1 MKSKANIFIIG
12 FFIFIF
18 TFTMHGVAKI
28 DPEIIAS
35 MWLFDEGSGKT
46 TKDSSGNKFDGD
58 LNGDV
63 TWTDGKYGMALKF
76 KEGDYVQIKKS
87 ETGLPFGGVE
97 PFSITAWVNNNGG
110 GTIIGKFNGGI
121 IGAYIV
127 TISGGGV
134 VTFHREVA
142 PWGLGGTKAIPAG
155 DFGHVAVTYDGAEMK
170 IYINGK
176 LDVKQ
181 ARGAQNTDLA
191 TPVLIGARYTQGKP
205 SEFFR
210 GILDEVII
218 FKAALTEEQIQEV
231 MKGMSPTK
239 AVSSTGKAL
248 FTWGN
253 IKGKINI

>member
-1 MKSKANIFIIG
+1 MKAKTNIFVISIFTFMSIFIINA
-12 FFIFIF
+12 
-18 TFTMHGVAKI
+18 VAKI
-28 DPEIIAS
+28 DPGTIAG
-35 MWLFDEGSGKT
+35 MWLFDEGSGKIA
-46 TKDSSGNKFDGD
+46 KDSSGNKFDGD

-63 TWTDGKYGMALKF
+63 TWTDGKYGTALKF
-76 KEGDYVQIKKS
+76 KDGDYVQIKKS
-87 ETGLPFGGVE
+87 EAGLPFGGVE
-97 PFSITAWVNNNGG
+97 PFSITVWVNNNGG

-134 VTFHREVA
+134 VNFHREVA
-142 PWGLGGTKAIPAG
+142 PWGLAGTKAIPAG
-155 DFGHVAVTYDGAEMK
+155 DFGHVAVTYDGAQMK

-176 LDVKQ
+176 FDVKQ
-181 ARGAQNTDLA
+181 DRGAQNTDLA

-205 SEFFR
+205 SEFFK

-218 FKAALTEEQIQEV
+218 FNVALTEEQIQEV

-239 AVSSTGKAL
+239 AVYSTGKAL

-253 IKGKINI
+253 IKSKI